1 LCSKAGAS
9 APDII
14 TFPQSYPQP
23 AKHHAIIDTQF
34 RSISFMSNSLIIRVA
49 VAAPLFNLFDYLP
62 PDDTSTQELLPGCR
76 VRVPFGRSKR
86 TGVIW
91 EICDHSD
98 AAPPSHSLKAIAE
111 ILDKTPLLDEYERH
125 FLSWCASYYHHPIGE
140 VVSAALPTRL
150 RQSRQP
156 GPTLEQGWKLTENT
170 ISPDDFRSAPVQ
182 QRILKSLHD
191 CKQGMSDKQLRILD
205 GEIPPALRRLQQ
217 KGVIE
222 RCDITP
228 KLTPPSSDKRVILS
242 PEQQRAV
249 AAIHAASG
257 FSTLL
262 LDGITGSGKTEVYLH
277 AADEAISRG
286 RQVMVLVPEI
296 ALTPQLLRRF
306 QRGVD
311 GVVAISHS
319 ALSGGDRERTWMQSH
334 KGEADLLIGTRSAIF
349 TPMPRLGL
357 IIIDEEH
364 DISFKQ
370 QQGFRYS
377 ARDLAVM
384 KAKQRNIPVVLGS
397 ATPSLETLHN
407 ALKERYQW
415 LKLRQRAGKAKP
427 PQIGLVDIRAQRLR
441 AGICSDLVKSIREEI
456 DRDHQVIVFLN
467 RRGYAPQLT
476 CHACG
481 WIAECRHCDAR
492 MTWHQKLQ
500 RLWCHHC
507 GSQHVK
513 PEKCPDCGAT
523 ESLIYQGQGTERVEE
538 YLSEVF
544 PSTPVIRIDRDSTR
558 RKGSLEK
565 ALHQVN
571 QNDACIM
578 VGTQMLAKGHDFPRV
593 TLVGILNADQGLLNP
608 DFRSP
613 ERTAQ
618 LLLQVSGR
626 AGRAEKPGRVL
637 IQTRHPHNPL
647 LKTLLH
653 KGYEAFSR
661 DELEQR
667 QHAQLPPFAHQALI
681 RAEGT
686 DSKQVQ
692 EFLQFAISRSPQLL
706 PHIELWGPTPALI
719 ERKAGYFRWHLLLQ
733 TNNRQLLHQ
742 RLDAW
747 LEWLRQQPQARRIRW
762 SVDVDPV
769 EIL

>member
-1 LCSKAGAS
+1 
-9 APDII
+9 
-14 TFPQSYPQP
+14 
-23 AKHHAIIDTQF
+23 
-34 RSISFMSNSLIIRVA
+34 MSNSVIIKVA
-49 VAAPLFNLFDYLP
+49 VAAPLFSLFDYLP
-62 PDDTSTQELLPGCR
+62 TETTSTAQLLPGCR

-86 TGVIW
+86 IGVIW
-91 EICDHSD
+91 EICDHD
-98 AAPPSHSLKAIAE
+98 DTTPPSHTLKTIAE
-111 ILDKTPLLDEYERH
+111 ILDATPLLDEYERH
-125 FLSWCASYYHHPIGE
+125 FLSWCAGYYHHPIGE

-150 RQSRQP
+150 RRSKQP
-156 GPTLEQGWKLTENT
+156 GPTLEQGWRVTAT
-170 ISPDDFRSAPVQ
+170 AISADDFRSAPVQ
-182 QRILKSLHD
+182 QRIIKRLLET
-191 CKQGMSDKQLRILD
+191 KQGLTDIQLTTLD
-205 GEIPPALRRLQQ
+205 GEIRPALKRLQQ

-222 RCDITP
+222 RCDMP
-228 KLTPPSSDKRVILS
+228 PMLTRSSHDKRVTLS
-242 PEQQRAV
+242 PEQQQAV
-249 AAIHAASG
+249 GAINAVNG

-277 AADEAISRG
+277 AAEPVISRG
-286 RQVMVLVPEI
+286 RQVLVLVPEI

-306 QRGVD
+306 QRGID
-311 GVVAISHS
+311 GVVAVSHS
-319 ALSGGDRERTWMQSH
+319 ALSSGDRERTWMQAQ

-397 ATPSLETLHN
+397 ATPSLETMHN
-407 ALKERYQW
+407 SLKERYQW

-427 PQIGLVDIRAQRLR
+427 PQIGLIDIRAQRLR
-441 AGICSDLVKSIREEI
+441 AGICSDLIKSIREEI
-456 DRDHQVIVFLN
+456 DKDHQVILFLN

-481 WIAECRHCDAR
+481 WIAECSHCDAR
-492 MTWHQKLQ
+492 MTWHQKLN

-507 GSQHVK
+507 GCQHAK
-513 PEKCPDCGAT
+513 PERCPDCGAR
-523 ESLIYQGQGTERVEE
+523 ESMIYQGQGTERVEE

-544 PSTPVIRIDRDSTR
+544 PSIPVIRIDRDSTR

-565 ALHQVN
+565 ALQQVN
-571 QNDACIM
+571 DSGACIL

-626 AGRAEKPGRVL
+626 AGRAEKPGKVL
-637 IQTRHPHNPL
+637 IQTRHPHDPL
-647 LKTLLH
+647 LETLLH

-661 DELEQR
+661 EELAQR
-667 QHAQLPPFAHQALI
+667 QHAQLPPFAHQVLI
-681 RAEGT
+681 RAQGT

-692 EFLQFAISRSPQLL
+692 QFLQFAMTQAPQLL

-719 ERKAGYFRWHLLLQ
+719 ERKAGYYRWHLLLQ
-733 TNNRQLLHQ
+733 TDNRRVLHQ
-742 RLDAW
+742 QLKEW
-747 LEWLRQQPQARRIRW
+747 LAWLRQQPQARRIRW
-762 SVDVDPV
+762 TVDVDPV

>member
-1 LCSKAGAS
+1 
-9 APDII
+9 
-14 TFPQSYPQP
+14 
-23 AKHHAIIDTQF
+23 
-34 RSISFMSNSLIIRVA
+34 MIIRVA
-49 VAAPLFNLFDYLP
+49 VTAPLFNLFDYLP
-62 PDDTSTQELLPGCR
+62 AETTSAAQLLPGCR
-76 VRVPFGRSKR
+76 VRVPFGRGR
-86 TGVIW
+86 RIGVIW
-91 EICDHSD
+91 EICDHD
-98 AAPPSHSLKAIAE
+98 HTAPPSHRLKAIAE
-111 ILDKTPLLDEYERH
+111 IIDATPLLDKNERL
-125 FLSWCASYYHHPIGE
+125 FLSWCAGYYHHPIGE
-140 VVSAALPTRL
+140 VVNAALPTRL
-150 RQSRQP
+150 RQSKQP
-156 GPTLEQGWKLTENT
+156 APTLEQGWRVTGET
-170 ISPDDFRSAPVQ
+170 ISLHEFRNAPVQ
-182 QRILKSLHD
+182 QRILKRLLD
-191 CKQGMSDKQLRILD
+191 AKDGVSDKQLTTLD
-205 GEIPPALRRLQQ
+205 GDIRPALKRLQQ
-217 KGVIE
+217 KGAIE
-222 RCDITP
+222 RCDMVP
-228 KLTPPSSDKRVILS
+228 APPSCSGKRMTLS
-242 PEQQRAV
+242 QEQQQAV
-249 AAIHAASG
+249 DAIHAASG

-286 RQVMVLVPEI
+286 HQVLVLVPEI

-306 QRGVD
+306 QRGID

-319 ALSGGDRERTWMQSH
+319 ALSGGDRERTWMQAQ

-370 QQGFRYS
+370 QEGFRYS

-384 KAKQRNIPVVLGS
+384 KAKQRDIPVVLGS

-407 ALKERYQW
+407 SLQERYQW

-427 PQIGLVDIRAQRLR
+427 PLIGLVDIRAQRLR
-441 AGICSDLVKSIREEI
+441 AGISSDLIKSIREEV
-456 DRDHQVIVFLN
+456 DKNHQVILFLN

-481 WIAECRHCDAR
+481 WIAECNHCDAR

-507 GSQHVK
+507 GYQLAK
-513 PEKCPDCGAT
+513 PERCPDCGAK

-538 YLSEVF
+538 YLDEVF
-544 PSTPVIRIDRDSTR
+544 SPIPVIRIDRDSTR

-571 QNDACIM
+571 DSGACIL

-608 DFRSP
+608 DFRAP

-626 AGRAEKPGRVL
+626 AGRAEKPGKVL

-661 DELEQR
+661 EELQQR
-667 QHAQLPPFAHQALI
+667 QHAQLPPFAHQVLI

-692 EFLQFAISRSPQLL
+692 QFLQFSISRAPQLL

-719 ERKAGYFRWHLLLQ
+719 ERKAGHYRWHLLLQ
-733 TNNRQLLHQ
+733 TDNRRVLHQ
-742 RLDAW
+742 QLKEW
-747 LEWLRQQPQARRIRW
+747 LKWLRQQPQARRIKW

>member
-1 LCSKAGAS
+1 M
-9 APDII
+9 II
-14 TFPQSYPQP
+14 
-23 AKHHAIIDTQF
+23 KI
-34 RSISFMSNSLIIRVA
+34 A

-62 PDDTSTQELLPGCR
+62 ADTTSTAQYFPGCR
-76 VRVPFGRSKR
+76 VRVPFGHGTRV
-86 TGVIW
+86 GVVW
-91 EICDHSD
+91 EIVDHD
-98 AAPPSHSLKAIAE
+98 DTTPPSHRLKAITE
-111 ILDKTPLLDEYERH
+111 IIDATPLLDGYERH
-125 FLSWCASYYHHPIGE
+125 FLSWCAGYYHHPIGE

-150 RQSRQP
+150 RQSQQP
-156 GPTLEQGWKLTENT
+156 GATLEQGWRVTEKT
-170 ISPDDFRSAPVQ
+170 SSLHDFRNAPVQ
-182 QRILKSLHD
+182 QRIMERLLETTA
-191 CKQGMSDKQLRILD
+191 GISDQQLSTLD
-205 GEIPPALRRLQQ
+205 GDIRPALNRLQQ
-217 KGVIE
+217 KGAIE
-222 RCDITP
+222 RCDMKP
-228 KLTPPSSDKRVILS
+228 MLTRSSSDTRVILS
-242 PEQQRAV
+242 LEQQQAV
-249 AAIHAASG
+249 DAIHAASG

-286 RQVMVLVPEI
+286 LQVLVLVPEI

-306 QRGVD
+306 QRGIN
-311 GVVAISHS
+311 GVVAVSHS
-319 ALSGGDRERTWMQSH
+319 ALSNSDRERTWMQAQ
-334 KGEADLLIGTRSAIF
+334 KGEADLLVGTRSAIF

-357 IIIDEEH
+357 LIIDEEH

-370 QQGFRYS
+370 QDGFRYS

-384 KAKQRNIPVVLGS
+384 KAKQRNITVVLGS

-407 ALKERYQW
+407 SLEERYQW

-441 AGICSDLVKSIREEI
+441 AGISSDLIKSIREET
-456 DRDHQVIVFLN
+456 DKDHQVILFLN

-481 WIAECRHCDAR
+481 WIAECSHCDAR

-507 GSQHVK
+507 GYQLAK
-513 PEKCPDCGAT
+513 PERCPDCGAK

-538 YLSEVF
+538 YLSDLF
-544 PSTPVIRIDRDSTR
+544 TPIPIIRIDRDSTR

-565 ALHQVN
+565 ALHRVN
-571 QNDACIM
+571 DSGACIM

-626 AGRAEKPGRVL
+626 AGRAEKPGKVL

-661 DELEQR
+661 EELAQR
-667 QHAQLPPFAHQALI
+667 QLAHLPPFAHQVLI

-686 DSKQVQ
+686 DSNQVQ
-692 EFLQFAISRSPQLL
+692 QFLQFAVSRSPQLL

-719 ERKAGYFRWHLLLQ
+719 ERKAGYHRWHLLLQ
-733 TNNRQLLHQ
+733 TGNRRALHQ
-742 RLDAW
+742 QLKEW
-747 LEWLRQQPQARRIRW
+747 LKWLRQQPQGRRIRW

>member
-1 LCSKAGAS
+1 
-9 APDII
+9 
-14 TFPQSYPQP
+14 
-23 AKHHAIIDTQF
+23 
-34 RSISFMSNSLIIRVA
+34 MSNSVIIKVA
-49 VAAPLFNLFDYLP
+49 VAAPLFSLFDYLP
-62 PDDTSTQELLPGCR
+62 PDSASTAQLLPGCR

-86 TGVIW
+86 IGIIW
-91 EICDHSD
+91 ESCDHD
-98 AAPPSHSLKAIAE
+98 DTAPPSHRLRAITE
-111 ILDKTPLLDEYERH
+111 IIDATPLLDENERL
-125 FLSWCASYYHHPIGE
+125 FLSWCAGYYHHPIGE

-150 RQSRQP
+150 RQSKQP
-156 GPTLEQGWKLTENT
+156 CPTLEQGWRVAGKS
-170 ISPDDFRSAPVQ
+170 ISLHDFRNAPVQ
-182 QRILKSLHD
+182 QRILQRLLDSTE
-191 CKQGMSDKQLRILD
+191 GVSDKQLTTLD
-205 GEIPPALRRLQQ
+205 GDIRPALKRLQQ
-217 KGVIE
+217 KGAIE
-222 RCDITP
+222 RSNMAP
-228 KLTPPSSDKRVILS
+228 VLTRPSSDKRVTLS
-242 PEQQRAV
+242 QEQQKAV
-249 AAIHAASG
+249 DAIHAANG
-257 FSTLL
+257 FNTLL

-277 AADEAISRG
+277 AADHAISR
-286 RQVMVLVPEI
+286 RLQVLVLVPEI

-306 QRGVD
+306 QRGID
-311 GVVAISHS
+311 GVVAVSHS
-319 ALSGGDRERTWMQSH
+319 ALSSGNRERTWMQAQ

-370 QQGFRYS
+370 QEGFRYS

-384 KAKQRNIPVVLGS
+384 KAKQRNIPIVLGS

-407 ALKERYQW
+407 SLNERYQW

-441 AGICSDLVKSIREEI
+441 AGICSDLIKSIREEI
-456 DRDHQVIVFLN
+456 DKDHQVILFLN

-481 WIAECRHCDAR
+481 WIAECNHCDAR

-507 GSQHVK
+507 GCQHAK
-513 PEKCPDCGAT
+513 PERCPDCGAR

-538 YLSEVF
+538 YLGEVF
-544 PSTPVIRIDRDSTR
+544 PDIPVIRIDRDSTR

-571 QNDACIM
+571 DSGACIM

-618 LLLQVSGR
+618 LLVQVSGR
-626 AGRAEKPGRVL
+626 AGRAEKPGKVL

-661 DELEQR
+661 EELAQR

-692 EFLQFAISRSPQLL
+692 QFLQFAISRSPQLL

-719 ERKAGYFRWHLLLQ
+719 ERKAGYYRWHLLLQ
-733 TNNRQLLHQ
+733 TGNRQVLHQ
-742 RLDAW
+742 QLKEW
-747 LEWLRQQPQARRIRW
+747 LKWLRQQPQARRIRW

>member
-1 LCSKAGAS
+1 
-9 APDII
+9 
-14 TFPQSYPQP
+14 
-23 AKHHAIIDTQF
+23 
-34 RSISFMSNSLIIRVA
+34 MIIRVA

-62 PDDTSTQELLPGCR
+62 ANTTTTAKPLPGCR
-76 VRVPFGRSKR
+76 VSVPFGRSRR

-91 EICDHSD
+91 KIYDHD
-98 AAPPSHSLKAIAE
+98 DTAPPSHRLKAITE
-111 ILDKTPLLDEYERH
+111 IIDVTPLLDEHERH
-125 FLSWCASYYHHPIGE
+125 FLSWCAGYYHHPIGE
-140 VVSAALPTRL
+140 VVNAALPTRL
-150 RQSRQP
+150 RQSKQP
-156 GPTLEQGWKLTENT
+156 GPTLEQGWRLTEKD
-170 ISPDDFRSAPVQ
+170 ISLSDFSNAPVQ
-182 QRILKSLHD
+182 QRIIEMLLQTNNGVAD
-191 CKQGMSDKQLRILD
+191 RQLTTLD
-205 GEIPPALRRLQQ
+205 GDIRPALNRLHK
-217 KGVIE
+217 KGAIE
-222 RCDITP
+222 RCDRAP
-228 KLTPPSSDKRVILS
+228 LPAPFSNEKRVTLS
-242 PEQQRAV
+242 LEQQQAV
-249 AAIHAASG
+249 DAIHATSD

-277 AADEAISRG
+277 AAGQVISQG
-286 RQVMVLVPEI
+286 MQVLVLVPEI

-306 QRGVD
+306 QRGID

-319 ALSGGDRERTWMQSH
+319 ALNSGDRERAWMQAQ
-334 KGEADLLIGTRSAIF
+334 KGEAELLIGTRSAIF

-370 QQGFRYS
+370 QKGFRYS

-407 ALKERYQW
+407 ALKGRYQW

-427 PQIGLVDIRAQRLR
+427 PQIGLIDIRAQRLR
-441 AGICSDLVKSIREEI
+441 AGISSDLIKSIREEI
-456 DRDHQVIVFLN
+456 DKEHQVIVFLN

-481 WIAECRHCDAR
+481 WIAECSHCDAR

-507 GSQHVK
+507 GSQHPK
-513 PEKCPDCGAT
+513 PERCPDCGAT
-523 ESLIYQGQGTERVEE
+523 ESLVYQGQGTERVEE
-538 YLSEVF
+538 YLDEVF
-544 PSTPVIRIDRDSTR
+544 SAIPVIRIDRDSTR

-565 ALHQVN
+565 ALSQIK
-571 QNDACIM
+571 DAGACIL

-593 TLVGILNADQGLLNP
+593 TLVGVLNADQGLLNP

-626 AGRAEKPGRVL
+626 AGRAEKPGKVL
-637 IQTRHPHNPL
+637 IQTRHPRNPL
-647 LKTLLH
+647 LETLLH
-653 KGYEAFSR
+653 RGYEAFSR
-661 DELEQR
+661 EELEQR
-667 QHAQLPPFAHQALI
+667 QNAGLPPYAHQALI
-681 RAEGT
+681 RAEGA

-692 EFLQFAISRSPQLL
+692 QFLQHAISVSPQLL
-706 PHIELWGPTPALI
+706 PGIELWGPAPALI
-719 ERKAGYFRWHLLLQ
+719 ERKAGSFRWHLLLQ
-733 TNNRQLLHQ
+733 SSSRQVLHQ
-742 RLDAW
+742 QLNAW
-747 LEWLRQQPQARRIRW
+747 LDWLRQQPLARRIRW

>member
-1 LCSKAGAS
+1 
-9 APDII
+9 
-14 TFPQSYPQP
+14 
-23 AKHHAIIDTQF
+23 
-34 RSISFMSNSLIIRVA
+34 MSNSVIIKVA
-49 VAAPLFNLFDYLP
+49 VAAPLFSLFDYLP
-62 PDDTSTQELLPGCR
+62 TETTSTAQLLPGCR

-86 TGVIW
+86 IGVIW
-91 EICDHSD
+91 EICDHD
-98 AAPPSHSLKAIAE
+98 DTTPPSHTLKTIAE
-111 ILDKTPLLDEYERH
+111 ILDATPLLDEYERH
-125 FLSWCASYYHHPIGE
+125 FLSWCAGYYHHPIGE

-150 RQSRQP
+150 RRSKQP
-156 GPTLEQGWKLTENT
+156 GPTLEQGWRVTAT
-170 ISPDDFRSAPVQ
+170 AISADDFRSAPVQ
-182 QRILKSLHD
+182 QRIIKRLLETKEGLTD
-191 CKQGMSDKQLRILD
+191 MQLTTLD
-205 GEIPPALRRLQQ
+205 GEIRPALKRLQQ

-222 RCDITP
+222 RCDMP
-228 KLTPPSSDKRVILS
+228 PMLTRSSHDKRVTLS
-242 PEQQRAV
+242 PEQQQAV
-249 AAIHAASG
+249 GAINAVNG

-277 AADEAISRG
+277 AAEPVISRG
-286 RQVMVLVPEI
+286 RQVLVLVPEI

-306 QRGVD
+306 QRGID
-311 GVVAISHS
+311 GVVAVSHS
-319 ALSGGDRERTWMQSH
+319 ALSSGDRERTWMQAQ

-407 ALKERYQW
+407 ALQERYQW

-441 AGICSDLVKSIREEI
+441 AGICSDLIKSIREEI
-456 DRDHQVIVFLN
+456 DKEHQVILFLN

-507 GSQHVK
+507 GYQHAK
-513 PEKCPDCGAT
+513 PQRCPDCGAK

-544 PSTPVIRIDRDSTR
+544 PSIPVIRIDRDSTR

-571 QNDACIM
+571 DSGACIL

-626 AGRAEKPGRVL
+626 AGRAEKPGKVL

-647 LKTLLH
+647 LQTLLH

-661 DELEQR
+661 EELQQR
-667 QHAQLPPFAHQALI
+667 HHAQLPPFAHQVLI

-692 EFLQFAISRSPQLL
+692 QFLQFAISRSPQLL

-719 ERKAGYFRWHLLLQ
+719 ERKAGYYRWHLLLQ
-733 TNNRQLLHQ
+733 TGNRRVLHQ
-742 RLDAW
+742 RLKEW
-747 LEWLRQQPQARRIRW
+747 LKWLRQQPQARRIKW
-762 SVDVDPV
+762 TVDVDPV

>member
-1 LCSKAGAS
+1 
-9 APDII
+9 
-14 TFPQSYPQP
+14 
-23 AKHHAIIDTQF
+23 
-34 RSISFMSNSLIIRVA
+34 MSNSVIIKVA
-49 VAAPLFNLFDYLP
+49 VAAPLFSLFDYLP
-62 PDDTSTQELLPGCR
+62 ADSTSAAQLLPGCR
-76 VRVPFGRSKR
+76 VRVPFGRSQR

-91 EICDHSD
+91 EICNHDD
-98 AAPPSHSLKAIAE
+98 TTPPSHRLKAIAE
-111 ILDKTPLLDEYERH
+111 IIDTTPLLDKNERL
-125 FLSWCASYYHHPIGE
+125 FLSWCAAYYHHPIGE

-150 RQSRQP
+150 RQPKQP
-156 GPTLEQGWKLTENT
+156 GATLEQGWRITQTT
-170 ISPDDFRSAPVQ
+170 ISVDDFRNAPVQ
-182 QRILKSLHD
+182 QRILQMLLEAKQGVAEKSL
-191 CKQGMSDKQLRILD
+191 LALD
-205 GEIPPALRRLQQ
+205 GEIRPALKRLQQ
-217 KGVIE
+217 KRTIE
-222 RCDITP
+222 RCDMAP
-228 KLTPPSSDKRVILS
+228 MLTRSSNDKRVTLS
-242 PEQQRAV
+242 LEQQQAV
-249 AAIHAASG
+249 DAIHAASG

-277 AADEAISRG
+277 AAGKVISRG
-286 RQVMVLVPEI
+286 LQVLVLVPEI

-306 QRGVD
+306 QRGID
-311 GVVAISHS
+311 GVVAVSHS
-319 ALSGGDRERTWMQSH
+319 ALSSGERERTWMQAQ

-370 QQGFRYS
+370 QEGFRYS

-397 ATPSLETLHN
+397 ATPSLETVHN
-407 ALKERYQW
+407 SLNERYQW

-441 AGICSDLVKSIREEI
+441 AGICSDLIKSIREEI
-456 DRDHQVIVFLN
+456 DKDHQVILFLN

-481 WIAECRHCDAR
+481 WIAECSHCDAR

-507 GSQHVK
+507 GYQHAK
-513 PEKCPDCGAT
+513 PERCPDCGAT
-523 ESLIYQGQGTERVEE
+523 ESMIYQGQGTERVEE
-538 YLSEVF
+538 YLNEVF
-544 PSTPVIRIDRDSTR
+544 PSIPVIRIDRDSTR

-565 ALHQVN
+565 ALCQVN
-571 QNDACIM
+571 DSSACIL

-608 DFRSP
+608 DFRAP

-626 AGRAEKPGRVL
+626 AGRAEKPGKVL
-637 IQTRHPHNPL
+637 IQTRHPHDPL
-647 LKTLLH
+647 LETLLH

-661 DELEQR
+661 EELTQR
-667 QHAQLPPFAHQALI
+667 QHAQLPPFAHQVLI
-681 RAEGT
+681 RAQGT

-692 EFLQFAISRSPQLL
+692 QFLQFAMTQAPQLL

-719 ERKAGYFRWHLLLQ
+719 ERKAGYYRWHLLLQ
-733 TNNRQLLHQ
+733 TGNRRVLHQ
-742 RLDAW
+742 QLNKW
-747 LEWLRQQPQARRIRW
+747 LAWLRQQPQARRIRW
-762 SVDVDPV
+762 TVDVDPV